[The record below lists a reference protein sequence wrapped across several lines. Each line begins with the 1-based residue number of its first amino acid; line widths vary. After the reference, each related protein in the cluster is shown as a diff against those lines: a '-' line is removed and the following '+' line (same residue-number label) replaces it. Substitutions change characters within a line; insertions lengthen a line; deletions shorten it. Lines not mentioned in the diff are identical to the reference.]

1 MYYQQPFRN
10 HTEKK
15 SSRTVTVV
23 GEKTVDA
30 QPDMAIAQIG
40 VVTSDKEL
48 TEAQAENNTISTA
61 ILNSFKQNG
70 ITEKDIQTSTY
81 QIYPQYDYQDGKQ
94 MFKGYEVRQVFS
106 VKIKDIDMVGKV
118 IDDAVQS
125 GANIIERIQFAIS
138 EPRVYYQKAL
148 SKAYEDALNKA
159 KVLARS
165 SGMTLNTMPLEII
178 EDSSI
183 PIMPAAGKAFVL
195 AAEST
200 APVQPGEVGITA
212 RLTVKYKL
220 MK

>member
-1 MYYQQPFRN
+1 MYYQQPMRN
-10 HTEKK
+10 HSEMKNA
-15 SSRTVTVV
+15 RTVSVT

-48 TEAQAENNTISTA
+48 VTAQNENNEISTA

-70 ITEKDIQTSTY
+70 IAEKDIQTSTY

-106 VKIKDIDMVGKV
+106 VKIKDIDKIGKV

-125 GANIIERIQFAIS
+125 GANIIERVQFAIS
-138 EPRVYYQKAL
+138 EPRVYYQQAL
-148 SKAYEDALNKA
+148 SKAYEDAFRKA

-165 SGMTLNTMPLEII
+165 AGMNLNPQPVEII
-178 EDSSI
+178 EETSI
-183 PIMPAAGKAFVL
+183 PSIPQPGKSFVL
-195 AAEST
+195 AAEAST
-200 APVQPGEVGITA
+200 PVPPGEVGIMA
-212 RLTVKYKL
+212 RLNVKYKL
-220 MK
+220 M